1 MQIRQDGQTKPMG
14 EFSRGI
20 REITLLCFR
29 IALAELLYDGQ
40 IPFMIADDAFVNFDE
55 NNFVRAT
62 DLLKSVAEHGQVIY
76 FTCHKRTG
84 SLLK

>member
-1 MQIRQDGQTKPMG
+1 
-14 EFSRGI
+14 
-20 REITLLCFR
+20 
-29 IALAELLYDGQ
+29 
-40 IPFMIADDAFVNFDE
+40 MIADDAFVNFDE

-84 SLLK
+84 SLLQ